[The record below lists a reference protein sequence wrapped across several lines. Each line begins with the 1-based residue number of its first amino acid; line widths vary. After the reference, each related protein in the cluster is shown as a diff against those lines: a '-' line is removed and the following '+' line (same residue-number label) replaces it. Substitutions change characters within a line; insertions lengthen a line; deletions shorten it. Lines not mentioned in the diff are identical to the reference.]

1 MTTLA
6 EENYL
11 KAILKLS
18 QNTKNLVS
26 TNAIAHELNTKASS
40 VTEMI
45 KKLTDKKFLIYKKYK
60 GVYLSEIGYK
70 NAIDIIRKHRL
81 WEYFLVY
88 KMKFE
93 WDEVHDIAEQLEH
106 IKSQKLINSLDKYL
120 GKPKFDPHGEP
131 IPSQEGLFPKSI
143 STPLSNYPL
152 KSIGQVVG
160 LCEDQSSFLNH
171 LDHLS
176 IAIGST
182 LRITRKIEFDKSIEI
197 EINNQQVNISH
208 EVAKNILIK
217 DL

>member
-81 WEYFLVY
+81 WE
-88 KMKFE
+88 
-93 WDEVHDIAEQLEH
+93 
-106 IKSQKLINSLDKYL
+106 
-120 GKPKFDPHGEP
+120 
-131 IPSQEGLFPKSI
+131 
-143 STPLSNYPL
+143 
-152 KSIGQVVG
+152 
-160 LCEDQSSFLNH
+160 
-171 LDHLS
+171 
-176 IAIGST
+176 
-182 LRITRKIEFDKSIEI
+182 
-197 EINNQQVNISH
+197 
-208 EVAKNILIK
+208 
-217 DL
+217 